1 MQLDWCKLC
10 VLLWKT
16 RPEFRIGA
24 GTFRFGTRLR
34 ATVMRVMSEPA
45 GQQETEMKKG
55 SVRRDFLKVGTI
67 GAATSVLAGGSKV
80 FAAAQQPPPPAD
92 NFNVRSFGAAG
103 DGKTIDTPSIN
114 RAIKAA
120 SDTGGGTVVFPAG
133 SYLCYSIH
141 LKSKVSLYLGPGA
154 TIVAA
159 EASAAGGSD
168 GYDAPEPNQWDNY
181 QDFGHSHWRN
191 SLMWGEDLANISIL
205 GPGLIWGKGLS
216 RGDGDTALAPGV
228 GNKSI
233 SLKNCRNVTLRDI
246 SILHG
251 GHFAILATGVDNLT
265 IDNLLIDTNRDGI
278 DIDCCRNVRVSNCSV
293 NSPWDDAICPKSSFA
308 LGYARATDSVTIANC
323 YVTGGYEEGTLLDAT
338 YKRFGA
344 DYKVPR
350 NGRIKFGTES
360 NGGFRN
366 ITVTNCAI
374 DNCRGIAL
382 ETVDGGLLEDVTISN
397 IVMRDIT
404 DVPFFLRLGS
414 RMRGPEGVPV
424 GQLRRVLISNVVVSN
439 AESKQSAI
447 ISGIPG
453 HFIEDIKF
461 ENIYIQHRGGGT
473 KGSAA
478 IVVPEIEDAYPEP
491 GRFGQMPAHGFFIR
505 HVKGIDMRDI
515 EIKSLQ
521 EDHRP
526 AFVLDDVD
534 GADFTHV
541 KVPGNAGD
549 SFVLRNVRE
558 FSVSQSR
565 PIPDAY
571 LEHETGKNI

>member
-1 MQLDWCKLC
+1 MQLAWCKFC

-16 RPEFRIGA
+16 RPEFRIGV
-24 GTFRFGTRLR
+24 GTFQFGTLTSYRDAFAFKAAR
-34 ATVMRVMSEPA
+34 
-45 GQQETEMKKG
+45 QQETEMNEG
-55 SVRRDFLKVGTI
+55 SLRRDFLKVGAI
-67 GAATSVLAGGSKV
+67 GAASSVLGGGSKV
-80 FAAAQQPPPPAD
+80 FAATQQPSQLPD
-92 NFNVRSFGAAG
+92 NFNVRSFGATG

-114 RAIKAA
+114 RAIDAA
-120 SDTGGGTVVFPAG
+120 SAEGGGTVVFPAG
-133 SYLCYSIH
+133 SYLSYSIH
-141 LKSKVSLYLGPGA
+141 LKSNISVYLGPGA

-159 EASAAGGSD
+159 ETGPAGASS
-168 GYDAPEPNQWDNY
+168 GYDAPEPNHWDQY

-191 SLMWGEDLANISIL
+191 SLMWGEDLSNVSIL

-216 RGDGDTALAPGV
+216 RGAGDTALGPGV

-278 DIDCCRNVRVSNCSV
+278 DIDCCRNVRISNCSV

-308 LGYARATDSVTIANC
+308 LGYARATENVTIANC

-338 YKRFGA
+338 YKRIGP
-344 DYKVPR
+344 DYKAPR

-366 ITVTNCAI
+366 ITVTNCVVE
-374 DNCRGIAL
+374 NCRGIAL
-382 ETVDGGLLEDVTISN
+382 ETVDGGVLEDITISN
-397 IVMRDIT
+397 ITMRDIT

-439 AESKQSAI
+439 AESKQAAI

-453 HFIEDIKF
+453 HYIEDIKF
-461 ENIYIQHRGGGT
+461 ENIYIQHRGGCT
-473 KGSAA
+473 KESANV
-478 IVVPEIEDAYPEP
+478 VVPEIENAYADPE
-491 GRFGQMPAHGFFIR
+491 RFGPMPAQGFFIR
-505 HVKGIDMRDI
+505 HVKGMDMRDI
-515 EIKSLQ
+515 EIKPLQ

-526 AFVLDDVD
+526 DFVLDDVA
-534 GADFTHV
+534 GAEFTHV
-541 KVPGNAGD
+541 KVPRNAAD
-549 SFVLRNVRE
+549 SFVLKNVTN

-565 PIPDAY
+565 PIADTY
-571 LEHETGKNI
+571 LEHEIEKTI